1 MWQQDSTPSLRVPPS
16 LIDTHM
22 DSLPG
27 LPVLV
32 VAIKHLGFFLKALA
46 LLCCSPSGG
55 KPPCYQGQGPY
66 KYDDAF
72 ARLSSLGTPKAV
84 PFQGAGVAL
93 CATRCRENGLFP
105 NSMPHL
111 ITWSQMAL
119 LDLRISCSHTC
130 TGTPASDLCSSSR
143 APSPPSLPSWMGRR
157 AGTACPSAQTYFF
170 LKLKLRHF
178 SKV

>member
-32 VAIKHLGFFLKALA
+32 VAIKHLAFFLKALA
-46 LLCCSPSGG
+46 LLCCSPSSG

-72 ARLSSLGTPKAV
+72 ARLSSLGTPQAVFFRGPEWHYVPREAGRMASSLILCHISSLGPRWLCLISESPAVTPAQVHQLLIFIPHLEPLAPQAV
-84 PFQGAGVAL
+84 PAGWDAELGQLVL
-93 CATRCRENGLFP
+93 QLKPT
-105 NSMPHL
+105 
-111 ITWSQMAL
+111 
-119 LDLRISCSHTC
+119 
-130 TGTPASDLCSSSR
+130 SS
-143 APSPPSLPSWMGRR
+143 WN
-157 AGTACPSAQTYFF
+157 
-170 LKLKLRHF
+170 
-178 SKV
+178 

>member
-1 MWQQDSTPSLRVPPS
+1 
-16 LIDTHM
+16 M

-111 ITWSQMAL
+111 ITWPRWL
-119 LDLRISCSHTC
+119 CFISESPAV
-130 TGTPASDLCSSSR
+130 TPAQVHQLLIFVPHLEPL
-143 APSPPSLPSWMGRR
+143 APQAFP
-157 AGTACPSAQTYFF
+157 AGWDAELGQLVLQ
-170 LKLKLRHF
+170 LKPTF
-178 SKV
+178 S